1 MKKYKAVYLSQL
13 FDVIYCACIFF
24 KCVLFIYVNVYVLV
38 CVCVWMNMC
47 DERIHVVVFLA
58 HLQPPLVAVN
68 QPLQPLAI
76 YLRRLL
82 GGAQT
87 ATMFT

>member
-1 MKKYKAVYLSQL
+1 
-13 FDVIYCACIFF
+13 
-24 KCVLFIYVNVYVLV
+24 
-38 CVCVWMNMC
+38 MC

-76 YLRRLL
+76 HLRRLL

-87 ATMFT
+87 ATMFTS

>member
-1 MKKYKAVYLSQL
+1 ML
-13 FDVIYCACIFF
+13 FTLYTHTQSLLWACIFI
-24 KCVLFIYVNVYVLV
+24 KRVLFIYVNVYALV
-38 CVCVWMNMC
+38 VWMNMC

-76 YLRRLL
+76 HLRRLL